1 MKGLSAREV
10 AIAAWLEF
18 RQRYFFT
25 GRDIARFTKTR
36 TRQYNTIKSLVRK
49 RRVVKLNRTKY
60 YLVPIRAA
68 GGRWSEHP
76 FIIADEMCNG
86 ADYFIGGWSAAS
98 YWGLTGQVPL
108 QTDVYTTRR
117 QGKKKVLSAAVVF
130 HRTSPQRLRRSV
142 RRELHGHAF
151 NVLSK
156 EETKRWLESRHYG
169 RTS

>member
-86 ADYFIGGWSAAS
+86 TDYFIGGWSAAS
-98 YWGLTGQVPL
+98 YWGLP
-108 QTDVYTTRR
+108 R
-117 QGKKKVLSAAVVF
+117 QGPPPTPGDTPPPPREKKV
-130 HRTSPQRLRRSV
+130 
-142 RRELHGHAF
+142 GGGG
-151 NVLSK
+151 
-156 EETKRWLESRHYG
+156 EEG
-169 RTS
+169 VD